1 MRDLLFE
8 HQERL
13 QVKDLLAHAKELS
26 LEVDAFREALRGRKG
41 GARVE
46 RDVESADLSGV
57 SGTPTFFVNGRR
69 HHGAYDIQSLSAA
82 VVAARDRAVLI
93 DGASPGDTY

>member
-8 HQERL
+8 NQDRL
-13 QVKDLLAHAKELS
+13 SVKDLLAHAEDLS
-26 LEVDAFREALRGRKG
+26 LDVAAFREALRGRLG
-41 GARVE
+41 AARVE

-57 SGTPTFFVNGRR
+57 SGTPTFFINGRR

-93 DGASPGDTY
+93 DGAIPGSGC